1 MTDVGTAAT
10 QAVAPSIETG
20 FSSQGAPDR
29 FMRRLLGIQERVQRP
44 SAAAHRA
51 FRTSVMISA
60 IRCIVTYLM
69 IPILIPI
76 ASFAGWVAAPVGM
89 VLCVVAA
96 VNGIVSL
103 RRFWGSDHSKR
114 WMYTWFMAV
123 VFLILAVALISDFV
137 RLGVFA

>member
-1 MTDVGTAAT
+1 M
-10 QAVAPSIETG
+10 
-20 FSSQGAPDR
+20 
-29 FMRRLLGIQERVQRP
+29 L
-44 SAAAHRA
+44 
-51 FRTSVMISA
+51 ISA

-89 VLCVVAA
+89 ALCVVAA
-96 VNGIVSL
+96 VNGVVSL